1 MQACAGKHTL
11 CANVLHGLFAK
22 DHVPFKNK
30 AHKESGG
37 EVALAVKLVVMPDE
51 PN

>member
-11 CANVLHGLFAK
+11 CANVLHGLTTK
-22 DHVPFKNK
+22 DHVPFKNM
-30 AHKESGG
+30 AHEESGG
-37 EVALAVKLVVMPDE
+37 EVALAVKLAAMFNE